1 MHIKLTL
8 HKWSHKL
15 QMLKKTNE
23 LPQDGQQQGLNYVR
37 AIINK

>member
-1 MHIKLTL
+1 ML
-8 HKWSHKL
+8 HKWSNKL

-23 LPQDGQQQGLNYVR
+23 LPQDGQQQRLDYAR